1 MKLAFQETVAAAL
14 PSEERLRDRLAVLP
28 EKEWTD
34 LALVFAAGLPEVD
47 TVLALPG
54 AEGLAQA
61 LAQARGLPV
70 LGALAPLQEAQPG
83 AGAVLVTRDLTD
95 GLRELRALLNAE
107 HHGVR
112 VVAVVA
118 AIERT
123 DDQGHTRLALQ
134 GLPVLAAAQ
143 LAGTPRGLVF
153 ERRIPHQP
161 PPTWPQA
168 S

>member
-1 MKLAFQETVAAAL
+1 MKLAFQETVEAAL
-14 PSEERLRDRLAVLP
+14 PSEERLRDQLSILP
-28 EKEWTD
+28 EREWAD
-34 LALVFAAGLPEVD
+34 LALAFAAYLPEVD
-47 TVLALPG
+47 AVLALPG
-54 AEGLAQA
+54 ADGLGHA
-61 LAQARGLPV
+61 LGWARGLPV
-70 LGALAPLQEAQPG
+70 LNALAPLEKAQPG
-83 AGAVLVTRDLTD
+83 TGAVLVTRELTD

-107 HHGVR
+107 HRGVQ
-112 VVAVVA
+112 VVAVIA

-123 DDQGHTRLALQ
+123 DDRGHTRLALQ